1 MSLKKIYNSLLSRAA
16 RITAL
21 VFIIATVTCI
31 PAFAGGPPVP
41 SSLSNSLALTLVT
54 LMIILLV
61 IIAML
66 AKLLVEI
73 AGIKL
78 KKETEEKAKSKT
90 TATALLLPVFLLLST
105 GVMAQNEAAA
115 ATTVTNIGGL
125 SPVAFYSMLTVI
137 FIELLIILALIINIK
152 FLLKKDAESVYA
164 GASAKK
170 EKSLAKWWAKMN
182 KLKPIEEESSMEL
195 EHVYD
200 GIRELDNRL
209 PPWWLYGFYATI
221 LFGVVYLWRYHVAY
235 SAPLS
240 KEELEISIKSADTQ
254 LKAYLEKKGEAIDE
268 NTVVLLT
275 DAPDIAE
282 GKKIFTTSCAA
293 CHKEDGGGLVGP
305 NLTDDYWMHGGDLKS
320 IFKTIRYGINAMPQ
334 WQSTYSNKQ
343 IAQVTSYIKSLH
355 GTNPP
360 DAKPP
365 QGDKYTEGATGA
377 AGDTAAADSTK
388 QQ

>member
-1 MSLKKIYNSLLSRAA
+1 MPLKEIFNRVPGRSTRVAFLIFVIATLNSLP
-16 RITAL
+16 
-21 VFIIATVTCI
+21 V
-31 PAFAGGPPVP
+31 FAGGPPVP
-41 SSLSNSLALTLVT
+41 SALSNSLALTLVT

-66 AKLLVEI
+66 GKLLVEI

-78 KKETEEKAKSKT
+78 KTEMEEKTKNKPAT
-90 TATALLLPVFLLLST
+90 TGVLLTVLLLLTT
-105 GVMAQNEAAA
+105 GVMAQDDTATA
-115 ATTVTNIGGL
+115 ATVTSIGGL
-125 SPVAFYSMLTVI
+125 SPVAFYSMLTII

-152 FLLKKDAESVYA
+152 FLLKKDVDKVYA
-164 GASAKK
+164 DTAVKK
-170 EKSLAKWWAKMN
+170 ESSLNSWWAKFN
-182 KLKPIEEESSMEL
+182 KLKPIEQESSMEL
-195 EHVYD
+195 EHEYD

-221 LFGVVYLWRYHVAY
+221 IFGVVYLWRYHVAY

-240 KEELEISIKSADTQ
+240 KEELEISIKTADTQ
-254 LKAYLEKKGEAIDE
+254 LKAYLAKKGESIDE

-275 DAPDIAE
+275 DAADIAE

-305 NLTDDYWMHGGDLKS
+305 NLTDDYWMHGGDVKS

-365 QGDKYTEGATGA
+365 QGEIYKDDSAATPGNGATS
-377 AGDTAAADSTK
+377 DSTK

>member
-1 MSLKKIYNSLLSRAA
+1 MSLKNIYNRVHCRISRIALMIFVFAVTSNLSA
-16 RITAL
+16 
-21 VFIIATVTCI
+21 V
-31 PAFAGGPPVP
+31 AGGPPVP

-66 AKLLVEI
+66 GKLLVEI

-78 KKETEEKAKSKT
+78 KKEMEEKTKSKT
-90 TATALLLPVFLLLST
+90 TITAVLLPVFLLLSS
-105 GVMAQNEAAA
+105 GVFAQGET
-115 ATTVTNIGGL
+115 ATATSATNIGGL
-125 SPVAFYSMLTVI
+125 SPVAFYSMLTII

-152 FLLKKDAESVYA
+152 FLLKKDVEKVYGDA
-164 GASAKK
+164 VVKK
-170 EKSLAKWWAKMN
+170 ERSLANWWAKLN
-182 KLKPIEEESSMEL
+182 KMKPIEQESSMEL

-240 KEELEISIKSADTQ
+240 KEELEISIKTADTQ

-275 DAPDIAE
+275 DAADIAE

-305 NLTDDYWMHGGDLKS
+305 NLTDDNWMHGGDVKS

-365 QGDKYTEGATGA
+365 QGDVYKEDA
-377 AGDTAAADSTK
+377 AGAPANEAVSDSTK